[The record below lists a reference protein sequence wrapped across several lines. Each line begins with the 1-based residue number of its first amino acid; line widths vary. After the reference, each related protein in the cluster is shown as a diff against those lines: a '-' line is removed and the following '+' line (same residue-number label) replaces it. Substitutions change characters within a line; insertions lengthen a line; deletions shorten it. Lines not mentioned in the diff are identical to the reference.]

1 MPNDTPPQVVQQ
13 APQQIQ
19 ISGDTD
25 VPIVFQAQM
34 WQQIVQ
40 VLAKGPYEVVA
51 GPIQSINSQII
62 EFAQRQQQQQQQQQ
76 SPPLPQKP
84 LANGHDPDGVQQ

>member
-13 APQQIQ
+13 APQQVQ

-62 EFAQRQQQQQQQQQ
+62 EFAQKQQQQP
-76 SPPLPQKP
+76 PPLPQKP